1 MDFKCLQHFFSIHCV
16 YRKKLKIFKTNFYIL
31 FTVYS
36 VQNYSTKTKK
46 NPKKWWRKQN
56 VAFCVAHCVWEMM
69 IFNVSF
75 YKHIHTHTYMN
86 IFLFIFFHFEGK
98 VWVPVMFSAVDILS
112 FRDGCSLVLLCFN
125 RWDFVRKDLLGSD
138 YFADAAVS
146 ILFSY
151 FSLPAT
157 LIW

>member
-46 NPKKWWRKQN
+46 ILKSDGESRMLPSVWRT
-56 VAFCVAHCVWEMM
+56 VFE

-75 YKHIHTHTYMN
+75 YKHIYTHTYMN

-125 RWDFVRKDLLGSD
+125 RWDDFVRKDLLGLD

>member
-46 NPKKWWRKQN
+46 KLKSDGESRMLPSVWRT
-56 VAFCVAHCVWEMM
+56 VFE

-75 YKHIHTHTYMN
+75 YKHIYTHTYMN
-86 IFLFIFFHFEGK
+86 IFFFIFFHFEGK

-125 RWDFVRKDLLGSD
+125 RWDFCEERLIRFGLFCRCGSQHPFLL
-138 YFADAAVS
+138 
-146 ILFSY
+146 